1 MITRAQDSNL
11 EEWIRGYWFEF
22 QGGRLAGGVSAQT
35 RNVEGG
41 LGAVYVN
48 EAYGLTGY
56 LQYSLPFVSGR
67 VQVDVFSDLEWIPQV
82 AVGVPLEWRQLRLEP
97 HLHFTLG
104 TDEPVQPSLGL
115 RLQYLF

>member
-35 RNVEGG
+35 RKVEGG
-41 LGAVYVN
+41 WGAGYVN

-56 LQYSLPFVSGR
+56 RHYYLPVVSGR
-67 VQVDVFSDLEWIPQV
+67 
-82 AVGVPLEWRQLRLEP
+82 
-97 HLHFTLG
+97 
-104 TDEPVQPSLGL
+104 
-115 RLQYLF
+115 